1 MKRAFD
7 LLACIPALLLLSP
20 LLLVIAVL
28 IKLESKGPVLYL
40 QERIGRNLKPF
51 KICKFRTMVTDA
63 DRQGLLTVGGRDPR
77 ITRIGYYLRK
87 FKLDELPQLFN
98 VITGEMSIV
107 GPRPEVRRYVELYSA
122 EQRRVLSVKPGITDY
137 ASIAYVNE
145 NEILGKSTDP
155 ERTYI
160 EQIMPEKLELNL
172 KYIAEKS
179 LMTDVKIILK
189 TLLSIVTAR

>member
-7 LLACIPALLLLSP
+7 LLACLPALVLLSP
-20 LLLVIAVL
+20 LLILIAVL
-28 IKLESKGPVLYL
+28 IRLESKGPVLYL
-40 QERIGRNLKPF
+40 QERIGKDLKPF

-63 DRQGLLTVGGRDPR
+63 DRKGLLTVGGRDPR
-77 ITRIGYYLRK
+77 ITRIGYHLRK
-87 FKLDELPQLFN
+87 YKLDELPQLFN
-98 VITGEMSIV
+98 VITGEMSLV
-107 GPRPEVRRYVELYSA
+107 GPRPEVRKYVELYTA

-145 NEILGKSTDP
+145 NEILGESTDP

-160 EQIMPEKLELNL
+160 DQIMPQKLELNL

-179 LMTDVKIILK
+179 LMTDAKIIFK